1 MEYLTM
7 VEKGKI
13 TSQQEIGLLKA
24 RNAWLM
30 TVNTKVENK
39 NKILSDDNDKLR
51 ELLETYKRNQSLT
64 ERWARG
70 EIEN

>member
-1 MEYLTM
+1 M

-39 NKILSDDNDKLR
+39 NKTLSDDNDKLR

-70 EIEN
+70 EI

>member
-1 MEYLTM
+1 M
-7 VEKGKI
+7 VGKDRI
-13 TSQQEIGLLKA
+13 TSKQEIELLKA

-30 TVNTKVENK
+30 TVNTKVEDK
-39 NKILSDDNDKLR
+39 NKTLDDENSKLR
-51 ELLETYKRNQSLT
+51 EQLENHQSLT

>member
-13 TSQQEIGLLKA
+13 TPQQEIELLKA

-39 NKILSDDNDKLR
+39 NKTLSDDNDKLR
-51 ELLETYKRNQSLT
+51 KLLETYKRNQSLT

-70 EIEN
+70 VEN

>member
-1 MEYLTM
+1 M

-13 TSQQEIGLLKA
+13 TPQQEIELLKA

-39 NKILSDDNDKLR
+39 NKTLSDDNDKLR
-51 ELLETYKRNQSLT
+51 KLLETYKRNQSLT

-70 EIEN
+70 VEN